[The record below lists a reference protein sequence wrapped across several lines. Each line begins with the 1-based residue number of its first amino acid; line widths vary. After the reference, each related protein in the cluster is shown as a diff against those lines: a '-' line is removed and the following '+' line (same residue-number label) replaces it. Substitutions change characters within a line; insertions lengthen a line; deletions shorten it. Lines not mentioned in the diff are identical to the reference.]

1 MKASSIA
8 LVVWVALSVVGSALG
23 APKRPKEPRT
33 DATRDKEPRTDATP
47 STAGADQDRP
57 ASMQYVSKYG
67 MKTDAT
73 MIRELDGV
81 SRTAHRLQGLTR
93 DNIYEGMFPEEP
105 AYIDAYIRRNVSL
118 RNLAFYAFACGY
130 SYTTGWQDA
139 DGGTGGTSA
148 LPGYLRTVRTGRY
161 GYPRCYQD
169 TSVAYVTSP
178 PYRDYVARVPQSI
191 VTRPNYGA
199 QARYIATLT
208 PDDIRSAVVSP
219 ESLIQQMRKNPRKH
233 DYDASL
239 GGDEQE
245 AESTAGRRC
254 KKRKKENECRFR
266 FPEPETDRSF
276 NPDGEDPR
284 YDPGSGG
291 IGVA

>member
-23 APKRPKEPRT
+23 APKKP
-33 DATRDKEPRTDATP
+33 KEPRTDATP
-47 STAGADQDRP
+47 STAGADQDPP
-57 ASMQYVSKYG
+57 AIMQYVSKYG

-93 DNIYEGMFPEEP
+93 DNISGGMFPEEP

-118 RNLAFYAFACGY
+118 RNLSFYAFACGY
-130 SYTTGWQDA
+130 PYSTGWQDA
-139 DGGTGGTSA
+139 DGGTGGASA
-148 LPGYLRTVRTGRY
+148 LPGYLRTGRY
-161 GYPRCYQD
+161 GYPRRYQD

-178 PYRDYVARVPQSI
+178 PYRDYVARVAQSI

-276 NPDGEDPR
+276 DPDGEDPR

>member
-148 LPGYLRTVRTGRY
+148 LPGYLRTGRY
-161 GYPRCYQD
+161 GYPRRYQD

-178 PYRDYVARVPQSI
+178 PYRDYVARVAQSI

-199 QARYIATLT
+199 QARLIATLT

>member
-93 DNIYEGMFPEEP
+93 DNFT
-105 AYIDAYIRRNVSL
+105 DAYIRRNVSL

-148 LPGYLRTVRTGRY
+148 LPGYVRTGRY

>member
-93 DNIYEGMFPEEP
+93 DNIYGGMFAEEP

-148 LPGYLRTVRTGRY
+148 LPGYVRTGRY
-161 GYPRCYQD
+161 GYPRRYQD

>member
-148 LPGYLRTVRTGRY
+148 LPGYVRTGRY

>member
-1 MKASSIA
+1 MKASSTA

-47 STAGADQDRP
+47 STAGADQDPP

-93 DNIYEGMFPEEP
+93 DNIYGGMFAEEP
-105 AYIDAYIRRNVSL
+105 AYIDAYIRRNVSQ
-118 RNLAFYAFACGY
+118 RNLSLYAFACGY
-130 SYTTGWQDA
+130 PYSTGWQDA
-139 DGGTGGTSA
+139 DGGTGSTSE
-148 LPGYLRTVRTGRY
+148 LPGYLRTGTY
-161 GYPRCYQD
+161 GYPRRYQGYTLHYD

-178 PYRDYVARVPQSI
+178 PYRDYVVRLAQSI
-191 VTRPNYGA
+191 VTRPNYRA
-199 QARYIATLT
+199 QARLIATLT
-208 PDDIRSAVVSP
+208 PDDITG
-219 ESLIQQMRKNPRKH
+219 SLIEQTRKNPRKH
-233 DYDASL
+233 DYDATLS
-239 GGDEQE
+239 GDEQE
-245 AESTAGRRC
+245 AESTAGRQC
-254 KKRKKENECRFR
+254 KKRKKGKECRFR
-266 FPEPETDRSF
+266 FPQPETDRSF
-276 NPDGEDPR
+276 DPDGEDPR